1 MDICRRNPVM
11 VNNGNPIAGIEKILL
26 LNLLRPVC
34 IHNDEKRL
42 PVGMDNGIL
51 RRGKGIAIFRYSL

>member
-1 MDICRRNPVM
+1 M
-11 VNNGNPIAGIEKILL
+11 VNNGNPIAGIKKILL